1 MVSTTGLASN
11 IVDDVSM
18 FRACEQCGLCSSACP
33 LTGVDGFNI
42 RRVLRHVELDL
53 VEEIAASPYPWSCT
67 TCGRCEEVCPNGIA
81 ILDIIRPLRALGP
94 QELIPAAPPCVEAC
108 PAGIDI
114 PAYLRCIAEG
124 KIDKAYALIR
134 EKVPFPGILGRV
146 CTHPCEDACRRGGVN
161 EPIAICALKRY
172 AADNITETAE
182 GVSRVAPDTGRT
194 AAIVGA
200 GPAGLTA
207 AFYLRRKGHRITVFE
222 EMPEPGGMMRFGIP
236 DFRLPKNVVDKEITE
251 ILDLGIELKVNQRM
265 GRDFDLE
272 SLKADGYEAVFIAVG
287 AQLSKRIHLQGGDLD
302 GVLWGLDFLREVN
315 EGKGTTL
322 RDHVLVVGG
331 GNVAIDV
338 ALTALRLGAKKV
350 TLACLECREEM
361 PANEWEIEQA
371 LEEGV
376 IIMPSWGPGRI
387 LEEAGTITG
396 VELVR
401 CTSVFDEQGNFHPTF
416 ANLRETVK
424 PEQVILA
431 IGQAPDLSCVDLKG
445 GIRIENDCIVYDTE
459 TLETGMRGVFVGGDV
474 AKAPGT
480 IIDAVAAGRRA
491 ACSIDTYLG
500 GDGDISECGMGNA
513 EWGMNGTPSQPYTG
527 KREEGFADLKRE
539 EMSFM
544 PLEQRHGGFLEV
556 ELGFD
561 EEQAKQEAKRCL
573 QCDLEIRLAQEWM
586 ERKTKQIDE
595 AH

>member
-1 MVSTTGLASN
+1 MVSTTGLAEN

-53 VEEIAASPYPWSCT
+53 AEEIAASPYPWSCT

-94 QELIPAAPPCVEAC
+94 EELIPAAPPCVEAC

-114 PAYLRCIAEG
+114 PGYLRCIAEG

-161 EPIAICALKRY
+161 EPISICALKRY
-172 AADNITETAE
+172 VADNIRETAE

-194 AAIVGA
+194 VAIIGG

-207 AFYLRRKGHRITVFE
+207 AFYLKRKGHGITVFE
-222 EMPEPGGMMRFGIP
+222 EMTEPGGMMRFGIP

-251 ILDLGIELKVNQRM
+251 ILDLGIELKVNQKM

-287 AQLSKRIHLQGGDLD
+287 AQLSKRIRLQGGDLD
-302 GVLWGLDFLREVN
+302 GVLWGLDFLREVK
-315 EGKGTTL
+315 EGKAVTL

-338 ALTALRLGAKKV
+338 ALTALRLGAKEV

-361 PANEWEIEQA
+361 PANQWEIEQA

-387 LEEAGTITG
+387 LEEGGTITG

-401 CTSVFDEQGNFHPTF
+401 CTSVFDEQGNFRPTF

-424 PEQVILA
+424 TEQVILA
-431 IGQAPDLSCVDLKG
+431 IGQASDLSRIDLKG
-445 GIRIENDCIVYDTE
+445 EVLVENDCIVYDTE
-459 TLETGMRGVFVGGDV
+459 TLQTGMRGLFVGGDV

-480 IIDAVAAGRRA
+480 IIDAIAAGRRA
-491 ACSIDTYLG
+491 ASSIDTYLG
-500 GDGDISECGMGNA
+500 GDGDISESGMGNTVSV
-513 EWGMNGTPSQPYTG
+513 ENGTASQEYTG
-527 KREEGFADLKRE
+527 KRETGFADLKRE
-539 EMSFM
+539 HMPAL
-544 PLEQRHGGFLEV
+544 PLEQRHEGFQEV

-561 EEQAKQEAKRCL
+561 EEQAKRESKRCL
-573 QCDLEIRLAQEWM
+573 QCDLEIQLAKERL
-586 ERKTKQIDE
+586 RRFNVNS
-595 AH
+595 